1 MTLQEAVKEFLY
13 ILNIQEESDSGRLF
27 RPNQIVSS
35 RVMDGER
42 LKELLEVMETN
53 SGFIKGNN

>member
-35 RVMDGER
+35 RVMDGKR